1 MGENICDF
9 ELGKFFLVLTSKTTI
24 HFLKADKLDFIK
36 IKNFCPLNDTRENE
50 KTKERLEEI
59 LFNGVSDNGTYP
71 E

>member
-36 IKNFCPLNDTRENE
+36 IKNFCASKYIMKKVKKAIHRMAEY
-50 KTKERLEEI
+50 I
-59 LFNGVSDNGTYP
+59 
-71 E
+71 